1 MEIVQRLPS
10 SKRCVNITLQNAR
23 VAIISSSAAFCKE
36 KVLKKG
42 RMLFMES
49 ISYEN
54 ELTYK
59 LGDILNF
66 KLDNINSQFEVKEIV
81 KNDIPG
87 KYYLTCSKRNLVS
100 NFLLPLISKK
110 PSENRDWFSWN
121 EFFINGYLSDNL
133 EELILIY
140 RFYPNESY
148 SCFETKLK
156 QHPNYLGFNDPNYF
170 LVAYRFSINST
181 FKEDIELFLQGKYS
195 KLSKVAKHKIISFH
209 KLSRKDSLFK
219 ILSRDEEYAKQLA
232 DILGLT
238 NLDED
243 LELFSRPNPMEE
255 FYNFNV

>member
-10 SKRCVNITLQNAR
+10 SKRCVNITLENAR

-36 KVLKKG
+36 EVLKKG
-42 RMLFMES
+42 KVIFMES

-59 LGDILNF
+59 IGDILNF
-66 KLDNINSQFEVKEIV
+66 KIDNINSQFEIKEII
-81 KNDIPG
+81 KNDILG

-100 NFLLPLISKK
+100 SFILPLLSKK

-133 EELILIY
+133 EELILVY

-148 SCFETKLK
+148 SSFETKLK
-156 QHPNYLGFNDPNYF
+156 QHSNYLGFNDPNYF
-170 LVAYRFSINST
+170 LVAYRFNINSV
-181 FKEDIELFLQGKYS
+181 FKEDIDLFLQGKYS
-195 KLSKVAKHKIISFH
+195 KLSKAAKHKIVSFH
-209 KLSRKDSLFK
+209 KLNRRDELSK
-219 ILSRDEEYAKQLA
+219 ILNRDEEYAKQLA
-232 DILGLT
+232 DILGLD

-243 LELFSRPNPMEE
+243 LELFSRPNPVEE